1 MTKIAE
7 LKNSRSNE
15 AQTTDKGDSGE
26 ESSKSKISAGSKVV
40 QSKQNYILDAAE
52 TLFAV
57 HGYAGTSTRAI
68 SKKAGVNIAM
78 LSYYFGSKHALLYA
92 VIERFSTRL
101 QEVIEDIERHQLSP
115 ADRLRSWICAYIDYI
130 FENPNHACIVY
141 RQVSVSQK
149 KEDIVKL
156 VSEFNKAR
164 STVLHAIE
172 EGINDGSFLP
182 ADPELA
188 LTSIVA
194 PINAMV
200 IEANVVRQRLDI
212 TAPRGKIYPVTFRE
226 RLKKHSIQS
235 FERML
240 LAGKI
245 TA

>member
-7 LKNSRSNE
+7 LKNTRSKE
-15 AQTTDKGDSGE
+15 ASTAGKGDSGE
-26 ESSKSKISAGSKVV
+26 ENSKSKISAGPKTV
-40 QSKQNYILDAAE
+40 QSKQNCILDAAE

-101 QEVIEDIERHQLSP
+101 QEVIENIERHQLSP

-156 VSEFNKAR
+156 ISEFNKAR
-164 STVLHAIE
+164 STVVRAIE

-182 ADPELA
+182 VDPELT

-200 IEANVVRQRLDI
+200 IEANVVRQRLGI
-212 TAPRGKIYPVTFRE
+212 TAPRGRIYPVAFRE